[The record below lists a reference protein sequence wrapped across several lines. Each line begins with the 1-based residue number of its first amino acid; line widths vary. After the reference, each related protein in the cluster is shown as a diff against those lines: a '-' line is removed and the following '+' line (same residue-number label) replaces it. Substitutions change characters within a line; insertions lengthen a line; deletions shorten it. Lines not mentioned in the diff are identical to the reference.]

1 MFSVATF
8 KPLGTLS
15 YHRDTVHALAFA
27 NPPVPVEDD
36 GESVAETLELGA
48 EDSVEDD
55 EGELDEVPP
64 TERWMASGG
73 KDRRVALWGL
83 MEFAHAGPGG

>member
-1 MFSVATF
+1 M
-8 KPLGTLS
+8 
-15 YHRDTVHALAFA
+15 
-27 NPPVPVEDD
+27 
-36 GESVAETLELGA
+36 AETLELGA
-48 EDSVEDD
+48 EDSVEED